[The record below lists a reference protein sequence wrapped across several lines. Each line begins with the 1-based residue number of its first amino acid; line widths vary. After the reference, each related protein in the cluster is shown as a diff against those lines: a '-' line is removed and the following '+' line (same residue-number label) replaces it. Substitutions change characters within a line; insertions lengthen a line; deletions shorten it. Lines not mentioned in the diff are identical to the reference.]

1 MVNSWELDLKIKDES
16 FIAGLDEVGRGPF
29 AGPVV
34 AACSYLEFNKP
45 LKPFLKKIEKLG
57 ITDSK
62 KLSSKKREEIIN
74 YFGTKGCELK
84 INSVYELMAEDG
96 FKLKL
101 AIKKLSHK
109 EIDKINILQA
119 SMKAMSQAFN
129 QCWNKDHMGILGID
143 GNKIPRGINKR
154 LKSEALIKGDSR
166 SLLIGLASIFA
177 KEYRDHLMKKFDR
190 KYPQYGFKSN
200 AGYGTKFHR
209 DAIKKYGLCPIHRKS
224 FKIVGK

>member
-1 MVNSWELDLKIKDES
+1 MNPWELDLKIKDVS

-34 AACSYLEFNKP
+34 AACAYLEFEKP
-45 LKPFLKKIEKLG
+45 VKPFFKKLSKFG

-62 KLSSKKREEIIN
+62 KLKPKNREAIIN
-74 YFGTKGCELK
+74 LFGLSGE
-84 INSVYELMAEDG
+84 
-96 FKLKL
+96 KLKVNQVYNL
-101 AIKKLSHK
+101 LEEDHYRLSLVIKRLSHTQ
-109 EIDKINILQA
+109 IDKINILQA

-129 QCWNKDHMGILGID
+129 QCWNKSDQGIVGID
-143 GNKIPRGINKR
+143 GNKIPRGINKK
-154 LKSEALIKGDSR
+154 LDSKALVKGDSR
-166 SLLIGLASIFA
+166 SLLIGLSSIFA
-177 KEYRDHLMKKFDR
+177 KEYRDHLMRKLDR

-209 DAIKKYGLCPIHRKS
+209 EAIKKYGLCPIHRKS

>member
-1 MVNSWELDLKIKDES
+1 MRPWELDLTVGDET

-34 AACSYLEFNKP
+34 AACSYLEFKKP
-45 LKPFLKKIEKLG
+45 VKSLILKLKVLG
-57 ITDSK
+57 INDSK
-62 KLSSKKREEIIN
+62 KLNSRKREAVIN
-74 YFGTKGCELK
+74 HFGLKGVNLK
-84 INSVYELMAEDG
+84 VNSVYELMEEDD
-96 FKLKL
+96 FKLNL
-101 AIKKLSHK
+101 VIKKLSHL

-129 QCWNKDHMGILGID
+129 QCWNKRHRGIVGID
-143 GNKIPRGINKR
+143 GNKIPRGINKSLR
-154 LKSEALIKGDSR
+154 SEALVKGDSK

-177 KEYRDHLMKKFDR
+177 KEYRDHLMVKFDR
-190 KYPQYGFKSN
+190 KYPQYGFSSN

-209 DAIKKYGLCPIHRKS
+209 QAIAKYGLCPIHRKS